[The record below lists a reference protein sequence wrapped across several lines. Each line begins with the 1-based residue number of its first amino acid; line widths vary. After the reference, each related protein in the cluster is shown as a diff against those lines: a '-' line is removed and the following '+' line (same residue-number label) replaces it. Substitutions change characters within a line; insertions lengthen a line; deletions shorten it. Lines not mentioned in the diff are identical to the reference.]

1 MSNQIETSF
10 QVQLDNRD
18 RATAFAR
25 LILVFPVFLFLSSF
39 SIETFFNENMLQ
51 TYGLVILPVVLALL
65 FRGVYPSYVLS
76 FNKAVFGL
84 VNRIWAYVALLTDEY
99 PSIIAAVI
107 LAVFITLVLRRVTR
121 IGKTL
126 LIMDTFGLAIATIS
140 GTQLAF
146 EQNIDWYSAILLG
159 VITAVTG
166 GLLRDVLCQL
176 EPVLLHRETI
186 GTSSL
191 MGAITFVVLT
201 ELSVANTIGAIAGG
215 SVVVLTRVLSIRFD
229 LHLPKFKGA
238 K

>member
-99 PSIIAAVI
+99 PSIEDSGVVRITYPEVDGGKSLSRGLPLVKWL
-107 LAVFITLVLRRVTR
+107 LAIPLYIVGFVYAIYGLIMLALAWLNIIFTGTMSASSGDAIVRVTQFWNR
-121 IGKTL
+121 IYGY
-126 LIMDTFGLAIATIS
+126 A
-140 GTQLAF
+140 
-146 EQNIDWYSAILLG
+146 
-159 VITAVTG
+159 
-166 GLLRDVLCQL
+166 
-176 EPVLLHRETI
+176 VLLMTDEYP
-186 GTSSL
+186 SFSL
-191 MGAITFVVLT
+191 
-201 ELSVANTIGAIAGG
+201 
-215 SVVVLTRVLSIRFD
+215 
-229 LHLPKFKGA
+229 
-238 K
+238 

>member
-10 QVQLDNRD
+10 QVQLDKRD

-99 PSIIAAVI
+99 PSIEDSGVVRITYPEVDGGKSLSRGLPLVKWL
-107 LAVFITLVLRRVTR
+107 LAIPLYIVGFVYAIYGLIMLVLAWLNIIFTGTMSASSADAIVRVTQFWNR
-121 IGKTL
+121 IYGY
-126 LIMDTFGLAIATIS
+126 A
-140 GTQLAF
+140 
-146 EQNIDWYSAILLG
+146 
-159 VITAVTG
+159 
-166 GLLRDVLCQL
+166 
-176 EPVLLHRETI
+176 VLLMTDEYP
-186 GTSSL
+186 SFSL
-191 MGAITFVVLT
+191 
-201 ELSVANTIGAIAGG
+201 
-215 SVVVLTRVLSIRFD
+215 
-229 LHLPKFKGA
+229 
-238 K
+238 

>member
-76 FNKAVFGL
+76 FNKALFGL

-99 PSIIAAVI
+99 PSIEDSGVVRITYPEVDGGKSLSRGLPLVKWLLAIPLYIVGFVYAIYGLIMLVLAWLNIIFTGTMSASSADAIVRVTQFWNRIYGYAVI
-107 LAVFITLVLRRVTR
+107 LVT
-121 IGKTL
+121 
-126 LIMDTFGLAIATIS
+126 DEYPSF
-140 GTQLAF
+140 
-146 EQNIDWYSAILLG
+146 
-159 VITAVTG
+159 
-166 GLLRDVLCQL
+166 
-176 EPVLLHRETI
+176 
-186 GTSSL
+186 SL
-191 MGAITFVVLT
+191 
-201 ELSVANTIGAIAGG
+201 
-215 SVVVLTRVLSIRFD
+215 
-229 LHLPKFKGA
+229 
-238 K
+238 

>member
-25 LILVFPVFLFLSSF
+25 LILVFPVFIFLSSF

-99 PSIIAAVI
+99 PSIEDSGVVRISYPEVDGGKSLSRGLPLVKWL
-107 LAVFITLVLRRVTR
+107 LAIPLYIVGFVYAIYGLIMLVLGWLNILFTGTMSAGSADAIVRVTQFWNR
-121 IGKTL
+121 IYGY
-126 LIMDTFGLAIATIS
+126 A
-140 GTQLAF
+140 
-146 EQNIDWYSAILLG
+146 
-159 VITAVTG
+159 
-166 GLLRDVLCQL
+166 
-176 EPVLLHRETI
+176 VLLMTDEYP
-186 GTSSL
+186 SFSL
-191 MGAITFVVLT
+191 
-201 ELSVANTIGAIAGG
+201 
-215 SVVVLTRVLSIRFD
+215 
-229 LHLPKFKGA
+229 
-238 K
+238 